1 MARLRYLFQWIW
13 VEKLNIYKMKI
24 LEALANEISRQKKID
39 ALMKLKQQ
47 KEAEL
52 KEIRTALRLVIHKR

>member
-1 MARLRYLFQWIW
+1 MR
-13 VEKLNIYKMKI
+13 I

-39 ALMKLKQQ
+39 ALMNMKRQ

-52 KEIRTALRLVIHKR
+52 KEIRKALRQIIHRKR

>member
-1 MARLRYLFQWIW
+1 MR
-13 VEKLNIYKMKI
+13 I

-39 ALMKLKQQ
+39 ALMKMKQQ

-52 KEIRTALRLVIHKR
+52 KEIRNALRLVIQKK

>member
-1 MARLRYLFQWIW
+1 
-13 VEKLNIYKMKI
+13 MKV

-52 KEIRTALRLVIHKR
+52 KEIRLALRLTIQRR

>member
-1 MARLRYLFQWIW
+1 
-13 VEKLNIYKMKI
+13 MKV

-39 ALMKLKQQ
+39 ALMKMKQQ

-52 KEIRTALRLVIHKR
+52 KEIRLALRLTIQKR

>member
-1 MARLRYLFQWIW
+1 MQ
-13 VEKLNIYKMKI
+13 KLNGYKMKI

>member
-1 MARLRYLFQWIW
+1 
-13 VEKLNIYKMKI
+13 MKV

-39 ALMKLKQQ
+39 ALMNLKQE

-52 KEIRTALRLVIHKR
+52 KLIRKALRQIIHRKK

>member
-1 MARLRYLFQWIW
+1 
-13 VEKLNIYKMKI
+13 MKV
-24 LEALANEISRQKKID
+24 LEAFADEISRQKKID

-52 KEIRTALRLVIHKR
+52 KEIRYALRLTIRKAMNK

>member
-1 MARLRYLFQWIW
+1 MR
-13 VEKLNIYKMKI
+13 I

-39 ALMKLKQQ
+39 ALMNMKRQ

-52 KEIRTALRLVIHKR
+52 KEIRTALRLVIQKR

>member
-1 MARLRYLFQWIW
+1 MR
-13 VEKLNIYKMKI
+13 I

-39 ALMKLKQQ
+39 ALMNMKRQ

-52 KEIRTALRLVIHKR
+52 KEIRTALRQIIHRKR